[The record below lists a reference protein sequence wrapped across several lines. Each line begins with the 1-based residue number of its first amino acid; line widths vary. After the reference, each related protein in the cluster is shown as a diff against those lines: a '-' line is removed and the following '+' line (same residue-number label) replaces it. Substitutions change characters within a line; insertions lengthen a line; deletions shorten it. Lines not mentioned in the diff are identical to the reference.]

1 MMITNKGPN
10 KLFSYSFSLDCLIF
24 GYSEGKINVLLIK
37 RDMDPYKDQWAIPG
51 DLIKPEEDLPNA
63 AKRIL
68 FDLTSLKNIELHQSQ
83 TFGKP
88 DRHPQGRVIT
98 CAYFA
103 LVKLDEID
111 AKASSWANEIKWV
124 PVNEIEEL
132 AFDHNEILNSTFE
145 ILKQKLN
152 TLPICFD
159 LLPPKFTL
167 NEMQQLYEFAFDV
180 EMDKANF
187 RKKIKNLPLIDLKQ
201 KQKNVK
207 HRPARLFKF
216 DEAKY
221 QDMVDNDDYT
231 FKMLQ
236 S

>member
-1 MMITNKGPN
+1 MSTNKGLN
-10 KLFSYSFSLDCLIF
+10 EFFSYSFSLDCLIF

-37 RDMDPYKDQWAIPG
+37 RDMDPYKGQWAIPG

-103 LVKLDEID
+103 LVKVDEID

>member
-1 MMITNKGPN
+1 MSTNKGLN
-10 KLFSYSFSLDCLIF
+10 EFFSYSFSLDCLIF

-103 LVKLDEID
+103 LVKVDEID